1 MLPTQEKLLR
11 SFLSRLPPA
20 AAQQL
25 ASAIETGAFY
35 DGKGLPHDVIME
47 SLRPVL
53 RQAPP
58 EGRVL
63 TPLRLFCQPF
73 EDLLID
79 AGGKAKLKGRIARES
94 ILPVWSWISN
104 TLIPEQSQVYSKD
117 VRHAI
122 EGNDT
127 ASAYTFAAQFWS
139 TAFEAIRGTLANEKT
154 RSAARS
160 ALGDLAIADAEE
172 MALLLGAGEQ
182 VLDIQKK
189 LPRGTATLTEDLI
202 WSLREIYDALLQ
214 NNPDVAPYVTVI
226 AMGRLAKPWEALRL
240 PLMIAR
246 KTQDTLISSTDMGL
260 AGELLFHDLED
271 YAFQIRAVRQPH
283 FDVDVLLRNLLR
295 FTELSSAVVKEVEIR
310 RDGRWGQNLLKDRS
324 LVGTTMDSMM
334 QKAPKE
340 IFAALPMHKSGSYGG
355 GPRVPNIEHMPDH
368 DEKAERA
375 LRYAKLVTGCAHLA
389 SRASFGATH
398 KDASAEIE
406 RELCVYNEDIVKL
419 MRDPD
424 EMRRAKAEPYF
435 RAAVDLTAIL
445 FSEEEADFLRRRARA
460 SLAA

>member
-1 MLPTQEKLLR
+1 MLPTQEKMLR
-11 SFLSRLPPA
+11 SLLGRLPPA
-20 AAQQL
+20 TAQQL
-25 ASAIETGAFY
+25 ARAIEADKLY
-35 DGKGLPHDVIME
+35 DGKGLPHDIILE
-47 SLRPVL
+47 TLRPVL
-53 RQAPP
+53 RQTTP

-94 ILPVWSWISN
+94 ILPVWTWIS
-104 TLIPEQSQVYSKD
+104 TTVLPDEVQAYSSN
-117 VRHAI
+117 VRQAI
-122 EGNDT
+122 EKQDVP
-127 ASAYTFAAQFWS
+127 AAYSFATQFWS
-139 TAFEAIRGTLANEKT
+139 KSSAAIRAALSSEDK
-154 RSAARS
+154 RSTARS
-160 ALGDLAIADAEE
+160 ALGDLSMADAEE
-172 MALLLGAGEQ
+172 MALMLGIGEN
-182 VLDIQKK
+182 VLEIHKK
-189 LPRGTATLTEDLI
+189 LPRGTATLTEELI

-214 NNPDVAPYVTVI
+214 TDTDAAPYVTVI
-226 AMGRLAKPWEALRL
+226 TMSRLAKPWEALRL

-246 KTQDTLISSTDMGL
+246 KTQDTLLSSTDMGL

-283 FDVDVLLRNLLR
+283 FDVDRLLRNLSR

-324 LVGTTMDSMM
+324 LVGTTMDAMM

-340 IFAALPMHKSGSYGG
+340 ILAATPMHRSGSYGG

-368 DEKAERA
+368 DEKTERA
-375 LRYAKLVTGCAHLA
+375 IRYARLVIGCRHLA

-398 KDASAEIE
+398 KDAIDEIE
-406 RELCVYNEDIVKL
+406 RELRVYNEDIVKL

-424 EMRRAKAEPYF
+424 ETKRAKAEPYF
-435 RAAVDLTAIL
+435 RTAVDLTAIL

-460 SLAA
+460 SMAA

>member
-11 SFLSRLPPA
+11 SLLGRLPPA
-20 AAQQL
+20 TAQQL
-25 ASAIETGAFY
+25 ARAIEADKLY
-35 DGKGLPHDVIME
+35 DGKGLPHDVILE
-47 SLRPVL
+47 SLRPAL

-73 EDLLID
+73 EDLLIN

-94 ILPVWSWISN
+94 ILPVWTWIS
-104 TLIPEQSQVYSKD
+104 TTVLPDEAQSYSND
-117 VRHAI
+117 VRQAI
-122 EGNDT
+122 EKQDVT
-127 ASAYTFAAQFWS
+127 SAYSFATRFWS
-139 TAFEAIRGTLANEKT
+139 TCSAAIGAALANEAS

-160 ALGDLAIADAEE
+160 ALGDLALADASE
-172 MALLLGAGEQ
+172 MALMLGIGGK
-182 VLDIQKK
+182 VLEVQKK
-189 LPRGTATLTEDLI
+189 LPRGTATLTEELI

-214 NNPDVAPYVTVI
+214 TNSDAAPYVTVI
-226 AMGRLAKPWEALRL
+226 TMSRLAKPWEALRL
-240 PLMIAR
+240 PLMIVR

-283 FDVDVLLRNLLR
+283 FDVDVLLRNLSR
-295 FTELSSAVVKEVEIR
+295 FTELSSAVVKEIEIR

-324 LVGTTMDSMM
+324 LVGTTMDAMM

-340 IFAALPMHKSGSYGG
+340 ILAALPMHKSGSYGG
-355 GPRVPNIEHMPDH
+355 GPRVPNIEHMPDQE
-368 DEKAERA
+368 EKTERA
-375 LRYAKLVTGCAHLA
+375 IRYAKLIIGCRHLA

-398 KDASAEIE
+398 KDASDEVE
-406 RELCVYNEDIVKL
+406 RELRVYNEDIVKL

-424 EMRRAKAEPYF
+424 EIKRGKAEPFF
-435 RAAVDLTAIL
+435 RAAIDLTAIL

-460 SLAA
+460 SIAA

>member
-1 MLPTQEKLLR
+1 MLPTQEKMLR
-11 SFLSRLPPA
+11 SLLGRLPPA
-20 AAQQL
+20 TAQQL
-25 ASAIETGAFY
+25 ARAIEADKLY
-35 DGKGLPHDVIME
+35 DGKGLPHDIILE
-47 SLRPVL
+47 TLRPAL
-53 RQAPP
+53 RQTTP

-94 ILPVWSWISN
+94 ILPVWTWIS
-104 TLIPEQSQVYSKD
+104 TTVLPDEVQAYSNN
-117 VRHAI
+117 VRQAI
-122 EGNDT
+122 EKQDVP
-127 ASAYTFAAQFWS
+127 AAYSFATQFWS
-139 TAFEAIRGTLANEKT
+139 KSSAAIRAALSNDNK
-154 RSAARS
+154 RSTARS
-160 ALGDLAIADAEE
+160 ALGDLSMADAEE
-172 MALLLGAGEQ
+172 MALMLGIGEN
-182 VLDIQKK
+182 VLEIHKK
-189 LPRGTATLTEDLI
+189 LPRGTATLTEELI

-214 NNPDVAPYVTVI
+214 TDTDAAPYVTVI
-226 AMGRLAKPWEALRL
+226 TMSRLAKPWEALRL

-246 KTQDTLISSTDMGL
+246 KTQDTLLSSTDMGL

-283 FDVDVLLRNLLR
+283 FDVDLLLRNLSR

-324 LVGTTMDSMM
+324 LVGTTMDAMM

-340 IFAALPMHKSGSYGG
+340 ILAATPMHRSGSYGG

-368 DEKAERA
+368 DEKTERA
-375 LRYAKLVTGCAHLA
+375 IRYARLVIGCRHLA

-398 KDASAEIE
+398 KDAVDEIE
-406 RELCVYNEDIVKL
+406 RELRVYNEDIVKL

-424 EMRRAKAEPYF
+424 ETKRVKAEPYF

-460 SLAA
+460 SMAA

>member
-11 SFLSRLPPA
+11 SFLGRLPPA
-20 AAQQL
+20 TAQQL
-25 ASAIETGAFY
+25 ARAIEADKLY
-35 DGKGLPHDVIME
+35 DGKGLPHDAILE
-47 SLRPVL
+47 SLRPAL

-73 EDLLID
+73 EDLLIN

-94 ILPVWSWISN
+94 ILPVWTWVCTTVLPDEVQTYSN
-104 TLIPEQSQVYSKD
+104 D
-117 VRHAI
+117 VRQAI
-122 EGNDT
+122 EKQDI
-127 ASAYTFAAQFWS
+127 ALAYSFATQFWMKS
-139 TAFEAIRGTLANEKT
+139 SEVIRAALSNEAT
-154 RSAARS
+154 RSVARS
-160 ALGDLAIADAEE
+160 ALGDLSMADAEE
-172 MALLLGAGEQ
+172 MALMLGVGES
-182 VLDIQKK
+182 VLEIHKK
-189 LPRGTATLTEDLI
+189 LPRGTATLTEELI

-214 NNPDVAPYVTVI
+214 TNSDAAPYVTVI
-226 AMGRLAKPWEALRL
+226 TMSRLAKPWEALRL

-246 KTQDTLISSTDMGL
+246 KTQDTLLSSTDMGL

-283 FDVDVLLRNLLR
+283 FDVEVLLRNLLR

-324 LVGTTMDSMM
+324 LVGTTMDAMM

-340 IFAALPMHKSGSYGG
+340 ILGALPMHKSGSYGG
-355 GPRVPNIEHMPDH
+355 GPRVPNIEHMPDQE
-368 DEKAERA
+368 DKTERA
-375 LRYAKLVTGCAHLA
+375 IRYAKLVIGCRHLA

-398 KDASAEIE
+398 KDAIDEIE
-406 RELCVYNEDIVKL
+406 RELRVYNEDIVKL

-424 EMRRAKAEPYF
+424 EAKRTKAEPYF
-435 RAAVDLTAIL
+435 KAAVELTAIL